1 MNEKEN
7 IRQYLGSLLIDGY
20 PRNWVMA
27 IAYLAINYDGVYE
40 LLEMYYWVD
49 CSDNERLEIIKDLIE
64 LREETKFKE
73 NWEKDIKYLFK
84 RN

>member
-7 IRQYLGSLLIDGY
+7 IKQYLGLLLIDGY
-20 PRNWVMA
+20 PRIWVMA

-40 LLEMYYWVD
+40 LLEMYYEER
-49 CSDNERLEIIKDLIE
+49 DNEKMAIIKDLIE

-73 NWEKDIKYLFK
+73 NWQKDIKYLFK
-84 RN
+84 RKK